1 MAEGETNMSTKWQQL
16 ADRTVQQ
23 LKTNAYPGRGII
35 IGLSPDATRYLQVY
49 WIMGRSENS
58 RNRIFVP
65 EENGYLRTEARDPA
79 KLSDPSLIIYYPLR
93 HEGGAH
99 IVTNGDQTGTIWE
112 SLKQGGTFEQALAQ
126 RTYEPDP
133 PNFTP
138 RISGIVD
145 LNDRQNAY
153 KLSILKTNENDESQT
168 KRQFFHYEKAI
179 AGYGHFISTYQ
190 GDGNPLPSFASEPQL
205 APLFDDDKETARFY
219 WNLLNE
225 DNKISL
231 LVKSIR
237 IDDGAVSLTVINKD
251 SEGGA

>member
-1 MAEGETNMSTKWQQL
+1 MT
-16 ADRTVQQ
+16 
-23 LKTNAYPGRGII
+23 
-35 IGLSPDATRYLQVY
+35 PDGTRYVQVY

-65 EENGYLRTEARDPA
+65 EENGFLRTEAADPA

-99 IVTNGDQTGTIWE
+99 IVTNGDQTDTIWE
-112 SLKQGGTFEQALAQ
+112 ALKSGGTFEQALGT

-145 LNDRQNAY
+145 LNDAQNAY
-153 KLSILKTNENDESQT
+153 KLSILKTNENDEAQT
-168 KRQFFHYEKAI
+168 KRQFFHYEKALP
-179 AGYGHFISTYQ
+179 GYGHFISTYV
-190 GDGNPLPSFASEPQL
+190 GDGNPLPSFAGEPKL
-205 APLFDDDKETARFY
+205 APLFDDEKETARFY

-225 DNKISL
+225 DNRISL
-231 LVKSIR
+231 LVKTIGVR
-237 IDDGAVSLTVINKD
+237 DGATSLTVINKE
-251 SEGGA
+251 SEGGV

>member
-1 MAEGETNMSTKWQQL
+1 MTAKWQQL
-16 ADRTVQQ
+16 ADQTVQQ
-23 LKTNAYPGRGII
+23 LSNNSYPGRGII
-35 IGLSPDATRYLQVY
+35 IGLTPDATRFVQVY

-65 EENGYLRTEARDPA
+65 ENNGFLHTEAADPA

-99 IVTNGDQTGTIWE
+99 IVTNGDQTDTIYDAIR
-112 SLKQGGTFEQALAQ
+112 QGGTFEQALAT

-133 PNFTP
+133 QNFTP
-138 RISGIVD
+138 RISGLVD

-153 KLSILKTNENDESQT
+153 KLSILKSNENDESQT
-168 KRQFFHYEKAI
+168 KRQYFHYEKAI
-179 AGYGHFISTYQ
+179 AGYGHFISTYV
-190 GDGNPLPSFASEPQL
+190 GDGNPLPSFAGEPQL
-205 APLFDDDKETARFY
+205 APLFDDAQETAQFY

-237 IDDGAVSLTVINKD
+237 IDDGTFTLNVFNKE
-251 SEGGA
+251 SERGA